1 MKKRRTESGKLI
13 NVRVRPF
20 ENRYEATG
28 RWDAEAK
35 RYDVNYSSI
44 LTRLI
49 HDTGRFSVCYA
60 SDLFVEW
67 EHFIKTLLSWE
78 ETEDST
84 YIFGIREMGVDNEE
98 PVIKA
103 LKNGKYDR
111 YRAIW
116 GIRVKKEGCDIWLKM
131 EMLDFVEEA
140 GD

>member
-1 MKKRRTESGKLI
+1 MSGCALLRTVMK
-13 NVRVRPF
+13 RP
-20 ENRYEATG
+20 EDGTPEQ
-28 RWDAEAK
+28 K
-35 RYDVNYSSI
+35 KYDVNYSSI

-84 YIFGIREMGVDNEE
+84 YIFGIREMGVDNDG

-111 YRAIW
+111 YRAICAW
-116 GIRVKKEGCDIWLKM
+116 SVPLSDQYLQSPRALWCHPR
-131 EMLDFVEEA
+131 
-140 GD
+140 